1 MGKSLRKETRIN
13 LNISNILS
21 GYLDSMLSVCLIHS
35 ISLYTQT
42 PFFSYFHVVSLLST
56 FSLERRLNFHLDEL
70 PVGIYLS
77 YFNIT
82 SHDQTSS
89 PLLCLYINNLDDS
102 ANNTTVFH
110 TRWNEITY

>member
-1 MGKSLRKETRIN
+1 MGKSLRKETRMN
-13 LNISNILS
+13 LNISNTLS
-21 GYLDSMLSVCLIHS
+21 GFLDSMLSVCLIHS

-56 FSLERRLNFHLDEL
+56 SSLERQLNFHLDEL

-82 SHDQTSS
+82 SHDQTSVL
-89 PLLCLYINNLDDS
+89 PYCVY
-102 ANNTTVFH
+102 T
-110 TRWNEITY
+110 